1 MVQVVSEVGRLR
13 RVIVHP
19 PGAALE
25 RMLPEHIDPASP
37 SYLLFD
43 DLVDVRAAA
52 DEHNQLCQVL
62 GTAAEVFYFQEL
74 LASTIENEERR
85 RSLID
90 EVAQLE
96 GLGAAQV
103 REMEALGPIELA
115 KSLVV
120 GTLGGEL
127 TGEPLFAP
135 APNLIFTRDLAAVV
149 GKTVVVGNANKLARR
164 RETMLAWA
172 VFEGHPMFADARIAR
187 SSTRVH
193 QSGGSA
199 PLTVEGGDVLVISDT
214 MACIGASERTS
225 WAMIVRLAKEL
236 LDEGLSRVLV
246 VEMPKQRSSMHLDTV
261 FTMADRGVGVV
272 YPPLLDPSGPEEA
285 KVLRLRR
292 RGDETVIDDLDLH
305 LLDALAGEGHSL
317 QKVLCGGGHP
327 IHARREQ
334 WTDGANYVAI
344 GPGVVVG
351 YARNHRTAV
360 AMQDAGFE
368 IVSPEGF
375 LSLVA
380 TEYGGEVEPL
390 LESDRRIAVHLVGSE
405 LSRGRGGPRC
415 LTCPVERE
423 A

>member
-1 MVQVVSEVGRLR
+1 MIQVVSEVGRLR

-19 PGAALE
+19 PGPALE
-25 RMLPEHIDPASP
+25 RMLPDHIDPASP

-43 DLVDVRAAA
+43 DLVDVRAAQ
-52 DEHNQLCQVL
+52 DEHRQLCAVL
-62 GTAAEVFYFQEL
+62 GSAAEVLYFQDL
-74 LASTIENEERR
+74 LATTLENAERR

-90 EVAQLE
+90 DVAQLE
-96 GLGAAQV
+96 GLTGTQTGAL
-103 REMEALGPIELA
+103 ETLSSTELA
-115 KSLVV
+115 QTLVV
-120 GTLGGEL
+120 GTVGGRL
-127 TGEPLFAP
+127 DGEPLFSP
-135 APNLIFTRDLAAVV
+135 SPNLIFTRDLAAVV
-149 GKTVVVGNANKLARR
+149 GRTVVVGNANKAARR
-164 RETMLAWA
+164 RETMLAWS
-172 VFEGHPMFADARIAR
+172 VFEGHPMFADTRIAR

-199 PLTVEGGDVLVISDT
+199 PLTVEGGDVLVISET

-236 LDEGLSRVLV
+236 LDEGLTRVLV

-261 FTMADRGVGVV
+261 FTMADRGTGVV
-272 YPPLLDPSGPEEA
+272 YPPLLEPGGPEEA

-292 RGDETVIDDLDLH
+292 VGQETVIDDLDLH
-305 LLDALAGEGHSL
+305 LGEALAGDGHPL
-317 QKVLCGGGHP
+317 ELVHCGGGHP

-334 WTDGANYVAI
+334 WTDGANYVAL
-344 GPGVVVG
+344 GPGLVVG

-360 AMQDAGFE
+360 AMGEAGFE
-368 IVSPEGF
+368 ILSPEGF
-375 LSLVA
+375 LSLLEN
-380 TEYGGEVEPL
+380 EYGGKIESL

>member
-1 MVQVVSEVGRLR
+1 MIQVVSEVGRLR

-19 PGAALE
+19 PGPSLE
-25 RMLPEHIDPASP
+25 RMLPEHIDPSSP

-43 DLVDVRAAA
+43 DLVDVRAAQ
-52 DEHNQLCQVL
+52 DEHQQLCEVLGSAAEVLYFQDLL
-62 GTAAEVFYFQEL
+62 GTALE
-74 LASTIENEERR
+74 SEERR
-85 RSLID
+85 RALID
-90 EVAQLE
+90 DVAQLE
-96 GLGAAQV
+96 GLTGQQAGLLETLSATDLAQ
-103 REMEALGPIELA
+103 
-115 KSLVV
+115 SLIV
-120 GTLGGEL
+120 GTAGGRL
-127 TGEPLFAP
+127 DGEPLFAP

-149 GKTVVVGNANKLARR
+149 GKTIVVGNANKVARR
-164 RETMLAWA
+164 RETMLAWS
-172 VFEGHPMFADARIAR
+172 VFEGHPLFADARIAR

-199 PLTVEGGDVLVISDT
+199 PLTVEGGDVLVLSDSL
-214 MACIGASERTS
+214 ACIGASERTS

-261 FTMADRGVGVV
+261 FTIADRGVGVV
-272 YPPLLDPSGPEEA
+272 YPPLLEPSGPEEA

-292 RGDETVIDDLDLH
+292 EGGETVIDDLDLH
-305 LLDALAGEGHSL
+305 LRDALAGEGHPM
-317 QKVLCGGGHP
+317 QMVQCGGGHP

-344 GPGVVVG
+344 GPGLVVG

-360 AMQDAGFE
+360 AMGDAGFE
-368 IVSPEGF
+368 ILSPEGF
-375 LSLVA
+375 LSVLA
-380 TEYGGEVEPL
+380 SEYAGDVDSL